1 MRNSLTVNPTT
12 PDKYY
17 VYGLFTP
24 NGVPFYIGKGKDR
37 RINEHFRN
45 YRLKEDNYKNRVI
58 KKYGVSAIKRE
69 ILCYFDSEGS
79 AYDFEEYLISVYKLK
94 NDGGCLTNILRHNKD
109 YPKVSQEVNLKKGI
123 ASIKYPEST
132 IAEVYKLYFTDCIR
146 ALQIAKQFGMSANAV
161 TALAKGSSRSD
172 LYAKYIRSGQIVNNL
187 SIKKKSPCGAFEDVK
202 DSQLLQ
208 VYPRFCI
215 DGVYQDIAGEL
226 GCSVSW
232 LKQVFCG
239 AKRSHLN
246 FNIKADRIAPY
257 PRRRKEMKPLDSSS
271 NTENK

>member
-1 MRNSLTVNPTT
+1 MRNTLTVNPTT

-109 YPKVSQEVNLKKGI
+109 YPKVSQEVNLKKGV
-123 ASIKYPEST
+123 ASIKYPEPT
-132 IAEVYKLYFTDCIR
+132 IVEVYKLYFTDCIR
-146 ALQIAKQFGMSANAV
+146 ALQIAKQLGMSAHTVADLV
-161 TALAKGSSRSD
+161 KGESRKD
-172 LYAKYIRSGQIVNNL
+172 LYSKYIISGQIVNN
-187 SIKKKSPCGAFEDVK
+187 SGIKAKSLRGSFENVK
-202 DSQLLQ
+202 DSQLLE
-208 VYPRFCI
+208 VYPLFCV
-215 DGVYQDIAGEL
+215 DGVYQNLADDL

-246 FNIKADRIAPY
+246 FNIKADRVAPY
-257 PRRRKEMKPLDSSS
+257 PRRRKEVKPLDSSS
-271 NTENK
+271 NSENK